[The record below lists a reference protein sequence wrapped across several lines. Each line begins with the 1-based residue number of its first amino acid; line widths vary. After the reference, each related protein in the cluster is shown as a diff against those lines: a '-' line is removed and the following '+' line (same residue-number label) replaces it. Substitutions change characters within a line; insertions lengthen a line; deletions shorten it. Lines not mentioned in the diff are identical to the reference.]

1 MCAHQ
6 GADPQVRPYKKYP
19 FDGNLVLSAHPK
31 VKFMTNQVVPLNIAS
46 PEPYVSVIIPVY
58 NEEESLRELGE
69 RLIKTLTGM
78 GRPFEI
84 ILVDDGSTDQSWQ
97 LLSQLNQQYPQHLRA
112 LQFNRNFGQHQAIFA
127 GFQAARG
134 QVMVTLD
141 ADLQNPP
148 EEIPRLVAKIEEG
161 YDTVGGWRENRQDS
175 LFRKLPSLMI
185 NRLMSYVTGVK
196 LRDYGCMLRA
206 YRREVVDSINQCQES
221 SSFIPAL
228 ANLFSRRVA
237 EVPVGHAERER
248 GKSKYGLI
256 KLIRLNFDLMTGF
269 SNLPIHLVGLMGISI
284 AALGLAFGFFLFIRR
299 LFVGP
304 EVEGVF
310 TLFAILFVFVGL
322 NTLGLAL
329 VGAYVGRIYREVRQR
344 PRYIIRQTLGPG
356 GD

>member
-1 MCAHQ
+1 MTQ
-6 GADPQVRPYKKYP
+6 QV
-19 FDGNLVLSAHPK
+19 A
-31 VKFMTNQVVPLNIAS
+31 PLNITL
-46 PEPYVSVIIPVY
+46 PEPYISVIIPVY
-58 NEEESLRELGE
+58 NEEENLRELGE
-69 RLIKTLTGM
+69 RLMRTLAGM
-78 GRPFEI
+78 DRSFEI
-84 ILVDDGSTDQSWQ
+84 ILVDDGSSDRSWDI
-97 LLSQLNQQYPQHLRA
+97 LTELHEKYPQNLRA

-134 QVMVTLD
+134 QVMITLD

-148 EEIPRLVAKIEEG
+148 EEIPHLVAKIEEG

-175 LFRKLPSLMI
+175 VFRRLPSYLV
-185 NRLMSYVTGVK
+185 NVVMSKVTGVK

-206 YRREVVDSINQCQES
+206 YRREVIDSINQCHES

-237 EVPVGHAERER
+237 EIPVGHAERER
-248 GKSKYGLI
+248 GQSKYGLI
-256 KLIRLNFDLMTGF
+256 KLLRLNFDLVTGF
-269 SNLPIHLVGLMGISI
+269 SNLPIHAVGFTGVAI
-284 AALGLAFGFFLFIRR
+284 AFLGLLFGFLLFLRR

-329 VGAYVGRIYREVRQR
+329 IGEYVGRIYREVRGR
-344 PRYIIRQTLGPG
+344 PRYVIRQTLGPKP
-356 GD
+356 

>member
-1 MCAHQ
+1 M
-6 GADPQVRPYKKYP
+6 PQPAP
-19 FDGNLVLSAHPK
+19 
-31 VKFMTNQVVPLNIAS
+31 AS
-46 PEPYVSVIIPVY
+46 RAVQPEPYISVIIPVF
-58 NEEESLRELGE
+58 NEEENLLELGE
-69 RLIKTLTGM
+69 RLVHTLTGL
-78 GRPFEI
+78 GRTFEI

-97 LLSQLNQQYPQHLRA
+97 VLTRLHQQYPEHIRA
-112 LQFNRNFGQHQAIFA
+112 LQFHRNFGQHQAIFA

-148 EEIPRLVAKIEEG
+148 EEIPKLVAKLEEG

-175 LFRKLPSLMI
+175 WFRKLPSFSI
-185 NRLMSYVTGVK
+185 NYIMSKVTGVK

-206 YRREVVDSINQCQES
+206 YRREVVDCINQCQES

-228 ANLFSRRVA
+228 ANLYARRVA
-237 EVPVGHAERER
+237 EIPVGHVERER
-248 GKSKYGLI
+248 GRSKYSLF

-269 SNLPIHLVGLMGISI
+269 SNLPIHMVGLMGISI
-284 AALGLAFGFFLFIRR
+284 AVLGLLFGFFLFIRR

-329 VGAYVGRIYREVRQR
+329 IGAYVGRIYREVRQR
-344 PRYIIRQTLGPG
+344 PRYVIRETLGP
-356 GD
+356 

>member
-1 MCAHQ
+1 M
-6 GADPQVRPYKKYP
+6 
-19 FDGNLVLSAHPK
+19 S
-31 VKFMTNQVVPLNIAS
+31 NQVLPLSQPTPA
-46 PEPYVSVIIPVY
+46 PEISVVIPVY
-58 NEEESLRELGE
+58 NEEDNLLELGE
-69 RLIKTLTGM
+69 RLIRTLTDL

-84 ILVDDGSTDQSWQ
+84 IFVDDGSTDRSWQ
-97 LLSQLNQQYPQHLRA
+97 LLSDLNREHPGHIRA
-112 LQFNRNFGQHQAIFA
+112 LQFHRNFGQHQAIFA

-148 EEIPRLVAKIEEG
+148 EEIPRLVAKLEEG
-161 YDTVGGWRENRQDS
+161 YDTVGGWRENRRDS
-175 LFRKLPSLMI
+175 VFRKLPSQMV
-185 NRLMSYVTGVK
+185 NYVMSKVTGVK

-237 EVPVGHAERER
+237 EIPVGHAERER
-248 GKSKYGLI
+248 GASKYGVF
-256 KLIRLNFDLMTGF
+256 KLLRLNFDLMTGF
-269 SNLPIHLVGLMGISI
+269 SNLPIHLVGFMGVAI
-284 AALGLAFGFFLFIRR
+284 ALLGLLFGLFLFIRR
-299 LFVGP
+299 IFVGP

-329 VGAYVGRIYREVRQR
+329 IGEYVGRIYREVRGR
-344 PRYIIRQTLGPG
+344 PRFVIRKTLGPEA
-356 GD
+356 

>member
-1 MCAHQ
+1 
-6 GADPQVRPYKKYP
+6 
-19 FDGNLVLSAHPK
+19 
-31 VKFMTNQVVPLNIAS
+31 
-46 PEPYVSVIIPVY
+46 
-58 NEEESLRELGE
+58 
-69 RLIKTLTGM
+69 
-78 GRPFEI
+78 
-84 ILVDDGSTDQSWQ
+84 
-97 LLSQLNQQYPQHLRA
+97 

-134 QVMVTLD
+134 QVMLTLD

-161 YDTVGGWRENRQDS
+161 YDTVGGWREDRRDS
-175 LFRKLPSLMI
+175 LFRRLPSHLM
-185 NRLMSYVTGVK
+185 NLVMSKVTGVR

-206 YRREVVDSINQCQES
+206 YRREVIDSINQCQES

-237 EVPVGHAERER
+237 EIPVGHAQRER
-248 GKSKYGLI
+248 GQSKYSLI
-256 KLIRLNFDLMTGF
+256 KLLRLNFDLVTGF
-269 SNLPIHLVGLMGISI
+269 SNLPIHLVGFLGVAI
-284 AALGLAFGFFLFIRR
+284 ACLGVLFGLFLFLRR

-329 VGAYVGRIYREVRQR
+329 IGEYVGRIYREVRGR
-344 PRYIIRQTLGPG
+344 PRYVIRQTLGPKLEQL
-356 GD
+356 

>member
-1 MCAHQ
+1 MTQ
-6 GADPQVRPYKKYP
+6 QV
-19 FDGNLVLSAHPK
+19 A
-31 VKFMTNQVVPLNIAS
+31 PLNITL
-46 PEPYVSVIIPVY
+46 PEPYISVIIPVY
-58 NEEESLRELGE
+58 NEEENLRELGE
-69 RLIKTLTGM
+69 RLMRTLAGM
-78 GRPFEI
+78 DRSFEI
-84 ILVDDGSTDQSWQ
+84 ILVDDGSSDRSWD
-97 LLSQLNQQYPQHLRA
+97 LLTELHAKYPQNLRA

-134 QVMVTLD
+134 QVMITLD

-175 LFRKLPSLMI
+175 VFRRLPSYLV
-185 NRLMSYVTGVK
+185 NVVMSKVTGVK

-206 YRREVVDSINQCQES
+206 YRREVIDSINQCHES

-237 EVPVGHAERER
+237 EIPVGHAERER
-248 GKSKYGLI
+248 GQSKYGLI
-256 KLIRLNFDLMTGF
+256 KLLRLNFDLVTGF
-269 SNLPIHLVGLMGISI
+269 SNLPIHAVGFTGVAI
-284 AALGLAFGFFLFIRR
+284 AFLGLLFGFLLFLRR

-329 VGAYVGRIYREVRQR
+329 IGEYVGRIYREVRGR
-344 PRYIIRQTLGPG
+344 PRYVIRQTLGPKP
-356 GD
+356 